1 MHSAGRMNEP
11 SPSAPQTPRSEPRTY
26 GRPPGYTPVP
36 PMPRQSAPRQT
47 YNQPPRQ
54 GPVYNRPPQQGP
66 VYNRPPQ
73 QGPAGPGVNAGGG
86 GMGCGTGCSF
96 AIIAVIVLFVIGVI
110 GFSMMGPGSGS
121 NKASAPRTAMQSTAG
136 SITKSTVK
144 RQKLDKKYTTSTAF
158 FVDELNWIKDANYL
172 NSGLKEFYDKT
183 GVHPL
188 LYITD
193 TVNGTKAPTE
203 ADMTKY
209 ADQLYSRLCPDEGH
223 MLLLFHCL
231 DESED
236 YSMWYTCGAQAKTVM
251 DNEACNILMDY
262 IDSYFYTEKTESEM
276 FADAYKMA
284 AHRIM
289 TKTTSPVVY
298 VVIFAGIIGIL
309 LVLFM
314 WWKKRKEQKALED
327 QRTQEILNTE
337 LKTYAEQ
344 ESATSD
350 ENLEELEKK
359 YSDS

>member
-11 SPSAPQTPRSEPRTY
+11 SAPAPQSPPPSGRTY
-26 GRPPGYTPVP
+26 IPVP
-36 PMPRQSAPRQT
+36 PRPPRQT
-47 YNQPPRQ
+47 YRQAPPRQAYDQPPHRQ
-54 GPVYNRPPQQGP
+54 GPVYNAPP
-66 VYNRPPQ
+66 RQ
-73 QGPAGPGVNAGGG
+73 QGPAGQGISTGG

-96 AIIAVIVLFVIGVI
+96 AVIAVIVLFVAGVI
-110 GFSMMGPGSGS
+110 GFSMMGTGSSTGQS
-121 NKASAPRTAMQSTAG
+121 SAPRYAAKSTAG

-158 FVDELNWIKDANYL
+158 YVDELNWIKDANYL
-172 NSGLKEFYDKT
+172 NNALKEFYDKT

-193 TVNGTKAPTE
+193 TVNGTKSPTE
-203 ADMTKY
+203 ADMTSY
-209 ADQLYSRLCPDEGH
+209 SAQLYSKLCPDEGH

-276 FADAYKMA
+276 FGDAYKMA

-327 QRTQEILNTE
+327 QRTQEILNTD

-344 ESATSD
+344 ESETSD
-350 ENLEELEKK
+350 AKLDELEKK
-359 YSDS
+359 YSDN